1 MNEKEEQTV
10 DFKVYDVPVELKNK
24 YISMAKLDY
33 DNQMWRVLEEGMKRL
48 EEERKNKVPELEE
61 RIDDLQKQLVYLKSR
76 LDEIED
82 KEASNAS
89 EPSTF
94 GG

>member
-1 MNEKEEQTV
+1 MNEKEEQKV

-61 RIDDLQKQLVYLKSR
+61 KIDDLQKQLVYLKSR

-82 KEASNAS
+82 KGASNAS